1 MSSNMGLEYVPR
13 FFEGFWPSSTM
24 VRAPRLRPSPMA
36 AQDSGVA
43 ILYGIMVMNVGVFGA
58 WLYASRTPVQEIV
71 QEEQEE
77 FRGFH
82 RINHGV
88 VRARRPTTPSG
99 PSALYGFM
107 ERNFLLRASDPD
119 GGRWWTTITSIFSH
133 RDPLHLVVDMSS
145 MYKVGIGLLRSG
157 VSPQRMIY
165 LKIGGGLYGSA
176 GFVWW
181 EHIQRSRRRRPNLS
195 YRAAL
200 GASGM
205 AMAMSAALTMI
216 HPESGNL

>member
-1 MSSNMGLEYVPR
+1 MGLEYVPR
-13 FFEGFWPSSTM
+13 FFEGFWPSLT
-24 VRAPRLRPSPMA
+24 VVHAPRAGPLPIA
-36 AQDSGVA
+36 AQDLGVA
-43 ILYGIMVMNVGVFGA
+43 ILYGTTVINVGVFGA
-58 WLYASRTPVQEIV
+58 WLYASRAPVRDVV

-82 RINHGV
+82 RINQRV
-88 VRARRPTTPSG
+88 NRARKPRALSG

-107 ERNFLLRASDPD
+107 ERNFLLRASDLD
-119 GGRWWTTITSIFSH
+119 GGRRWTTITSVFSH
-133 RDPLHLVVDMSS
+133 REPLHLVVNMSS

-157 VSPQRMIY
+157 VSPQRMMY
-165 LKIGGGLYGSA
+165 LMIGGGLYGSF
-176 GFVWW
+176 GFAWW

-195 YRAAL
+195 FRAAL

-205 AMAMSAALTMI
+205 GMAMSAALTMI